1 MSGRRAENRS
11 MSAEIGPSAG
21 GSAVAPAEPM
31 PLLARGQLRKRWRYV
46 GVFADELML
55 CAARAEIGPFRQSFW
70 VLWDRE
76 GRRRHDGT
84 SLLPGSREVRM
95 DGPRIAIE
103 AGEVRA
109 SLVLGDAAAIEARC
123 PSGRAW
129 AWTRK
134 RAGVPVRGAVEADG
148 RRWEIDALA
157 VDDESAGHHR
167 RHTSWLWSAGVGSAT
182 DGRAVAWN
190 LVEGINDP
198 PEGSERAVWVDG
210 EPREVPPVRFDG
222 LGGIDPAGEGSPG
235 GARLRFEPETERAR
249 RDNLLLLRSRYR
261 LRFGTFSGSLG
272 GLPLADGLGVMERH
286 DAVW

>member
-1 MSGRRAENRS
+1 MADR
-11 MSAEIGPSAG
+11 PDPAG
-21 GSAVAPAEPM
+21 L

-46 GVFADELML
+46 GIFAEELML

-70 VLWDRE
+70 VVWDRQ
-76 GRRRHDGT
+76 GRRRYDGT
-84 SLLPGSREVRM
+84 SLRPGSRQVRM
-95 DGPRIAIE
+95 DGPRVEIE
-103 AGEVRA
+103 APDVRA
-109 SLVLGDAAAIEARC
+109 SLVLGEARAIEARC

-134 RAGVPVRGAVEADG
+134 RAGVPVRGTIEAGG

-157 VDDESAGHHR
+157 VDDESAGHHQR
-167 RHTSWLWSAGVGSAT
+167 RTSWLWSAGVGRAA

-198 PEGSERAVWVDG
+198 SEGSERAVWIDG
-210 EPREVPPVRFDG
+210 EPREVPPVSFNGLDG
-222 LGGIDPAGEGSPG
+222 IGFAD
-235 GARLRFEPETERAR
+235 GAHLAFEPETERAR

-261 LRFGTFSGSLG
+261 LRFGTFSGALG
-272 GLPLADGLGVMERH
+272 GLELSDGLGVMEMH